1 MGITFDKTI
10 GGQEDEIGNAIKS
23 TVDGGYIIV
32 GSTKSSGNGS
42 YDGYL
47 VKTDSNGNIE
57 WQKTSGGTSDDYF
70 ADVEQTGDG
79 GYIVIGSN
87 RSYNIYGAKNFW
99 MLKFDK
105 NGKEKW
111 SVSYED
117 SSNVYIPSKIRITKD
132 GGFIVIGS
140 GKKSYESEINYA
152 WLLRTDSTGEL
163 IWSKKF
169 KDGVLCLG
177 LDIILDSNYF
187 GEIYTLL
194 CYKNGN
200 GYLDDTSTW
209 LISVDI
215 YGSVIYQ
222 KFIDI
227 SRIASM
233 LQNSDGSIIMIG
245 EENQNNYDGNLLIV
259 KTYPGQGF
267 YMDWMRSYG
276 DSEFLQSGRYAA
288 LVSDGFVVLGFAQ
301 TEGLIEKFLLVKFD
315 YSGNMIWERMYPNI
329 SSPYDKFGNI
339 IRATDNGLIFTGT
352 TNVNY
357 ASRKDDIA
365 MIKTDE
371 NGNVIY
377 PPAITSFVNDLNNVS
392 IGWEAVSNAGS
403 YIVYGSD
410 RPDSNFTAIDTTTVN
425 LWNSV
430 AVDSL
435 KKKFYFIKARTE
447 SIGK

>member
-1 MGITFDKTI
+1 
-10 GGQEDEIGNAIKS
+10 
-23 TVDGGYIIV
+23 
-32 GSTKSSGNGS
+32 
-42 YDGYL
+42 
-47 VKTDSNGNIE
+47 
-57 WQKTSGGTSDDYF
+57 
-70 ADVEQTGDG
+70 
-79 GYIVIGSN
+79 
-87 RSYNIYGAKNFW
+87 
-99 MLKFDK
+99 
-105 NGKEKW
+105 
-111 SVSYED
+111 
-117 SSNVYIPSKIRITKD
+117 
-132 GGFIVIGS
+132 
-140 GKKSYESEINYA
+140 
-152 WLLRTDSTGEL
+152 
-163 IWSKKF
+163 
-169 KDGVLCLG
+169 
-177 LDIILDSNYF
+177 
-187 GEIYTLL
+187 LL

-357 ASRKDDIA
+357 ASRK
-365 MIKTDE
+365 
-371 NGNVIY
+371 
-377 PPAITSFVNDLNNVS
+377 
-392 IGWEAVSNAGS
+392 
-403 YIVYGSD
+403 
-410 RPDSNFTAIDTTTVN
+410 
-425 LWNSV
+425 
-430 AVDSL
+430 
-435 KKKFYFIKARTE
+435 
-447 SIGK
+447 